1 MSNLV
6 FGESNDKNCS
16 ENELAQNNNMQETEK
31 TNQQKVD
38 NSQKFG
44 LLAMFCRGT
53 PLLICNQL

>member
-38 NSQKFG
+38 NS
-44 LLAMFCRGT
+44 
-53 PLLICNQL
+53 